1 MLLSTA
7 AAAFSD
13 RLRYYPVGR
22 LRVPR
27 EDPETPSM
35 GAPPPLLGVLRPN
48 LQVRPEQGISA
59 DTDLFDAVGIARFAP
74 SLKPLGEF
82 HGYKA
87 KDGENVQRAPVRD
100 IQRGFAE

>member
-7 AAAFSD
+7 AAAFSH
-13 RLRYYPVGR
+13 RLGYYPVGR
-22 LRVPR
+22 LRVPH

-59 DTDLFDAVGIARFAP
+59 DTDISDALTIARFP
-74 SLKPLGEF
+74 LSLKPLGELLG
-82 HGYKA
+82 HEA
-87 KDGENVQRAPVRD
+87 KGVENVQRTPVRD
-100 IQRGFAE
+100 VQPGLAQ